1 MKACDASLLAAYRIA
16 LVHGIV
22 EPEVIAEL
30 IEQMFIATESPPA
43 ELLAAADAPRT
54 SITEIA
60 SALTRLTAG
69 ADTSRT
75 ARLFMGLARA
85 ALLERPD
92 LAEDVAHA
100 LHRMAC
106 VWRIVA
112 VGGQVVETQGA
123 TVIVDGR
130 ELHQRPVA
138 PAGGVPIAEETNGA
152 RTYRVSVGPAE
163 SERPPDVRVVV
174 PPAHLFV
181 MGDNRLNAYDSRSIG
196 CIPLSSVKARI
207 LFRYL

>member
-1 MKACDASLLAAYRIA
+1 MQRTEKVIVLGVFGCGLLGLAFVAGLVLLRLYVFGLYRLPQGGMVPTYPAGAYLFALRTPLVKPASLAPGDVVVFNYR
-16 LVHGIV
+16 HRG
-22 EPEVIAEL
+22 EV
-30 IEQMFIATESPPA
+30 
-43 ELLAAADAPRT
+43 R
-54 SITEIA
+54 
-60 SALTRLTAG
+60 RL
-69 ADTSRT
+69 
-75 ARLFMGLARA
+75 
-85 ALLERPD
+85 
-92 LAEDVAHA
+92 
-100 LHRMAC
+100 

-130 ELHQRPVA
+130 ELHQRLVA

-152 RTYRVSVGPAE
+152 RTHRVSVGPAE

-196 CIPLSSVKARI
+196 CIPLSSVKAKI

>member
-16 LVHGIV
+16 LVHGVV
-22 EPEVIAEL
+22 EREVIAEL
-30 IEQMFIATESPPA
+30 IDQMLIATESPPA
-43 ELLAAADAPRT
+43 ELLAAADAHRT

-100 LHRMAC
+100 LYRMAC
-106 VWRIVA
+106 
-112 VGGQVVETQGA
+112 
-123 TVIVDGR
+123 D
-130 ELHQRPVA
+130 H
-138 PAGGVPIAEETNGA
+138 
-152 RTYRVSVGPAE
+152 
-163 SERPPDVRVVV
+163 VV
-174 PPAHLFV
+174 PSVEAEHTMFGLEDLFALAASGSWGSREESLADLEEFLAAH
-181 MGDNRLNAYDSRSIG
+181 GEPPGS
-196 CIPLSSVKARI
+196 
-207 LFRYL
+207 